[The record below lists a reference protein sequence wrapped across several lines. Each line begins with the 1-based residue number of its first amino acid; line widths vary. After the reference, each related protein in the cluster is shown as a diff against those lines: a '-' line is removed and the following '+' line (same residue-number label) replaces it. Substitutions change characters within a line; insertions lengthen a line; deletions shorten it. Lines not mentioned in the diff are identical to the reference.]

1 MDAPD
6 APGPR
11 RCEICNDPIRPNNA
25 TGICTRKDRPEC
37 RRANAQANALRK
49 QQEAGLSDPRRC
61 DVCSRPIN
69 RNNKYGVCSSSA
81 RPECVQEY
89 NRRAWAARNQD
100 KPKPRFC
107 EVCKDPIRID
117 NAMGICRNPER
128 IACQRERRKREAL
141 AEGRTPPMEFF
152 PGDTFGHWTV
162 LEYYY
167 ARGGGGVLVRCD
179 CVKATVRRVRP
190 SRLTDGSSTSCG
202 CERYVTRARRKRPYL
217 RADAVYGPFTVLED
231 VARGTD
237 QVRILC
243 AACGN
248 EKMLAA
254 LRVKLGL
261 ADSCGCLTETH
272 GFTKHP
278 LYQLW
283 ASMVQR
289 CHNPNHAS
297 YHRYGGRVVPGPVTV
312 CDRWRLDPW
321 MFAED
326 IYREIGPRP
335 EDRNEK
341 GYVVFELD
349 RIDNDLGYFPGN
361 VRWADKKT
369 QAQNKSTATGRESE
383 LATVMAERDALA
395 AELDAVIGERDD
407 LAFQVELMK
416 AQIGAVAGQSPT
428 SRRRGEPTAS
438 EEPLF

>member
-11 RCEICNDPIRPNNA
+11 RCEICKDPIRPNNA
-25 TGICTRKDRPEC
+25 TGICTSKDRPEC
-37 RRANAQANALRK
+37 RRANERANEHRK
-49 QQEAGLSDPRRC
+49 QQEAGLPERRRC
-61 DVCSRPIN
+61 DICDRPIS
-69 RNNKYGVCSSSA
+69 RNNKYGVCSTPA

-100 KPKPRFC
+100 RPEPRFC

-117 NAMGICRNPER
+117 NTMGICRNPER

-179 CVKATVRRVRP
+179 CVKATVRRVNP
-190 SRLTDGSSTSCG
+190 SKLIDGSSTSCG

-217 RADAVYGPFTVLED
+217 RANAVYGPFTVLED
-231 VARGTD
+231 VARGQD
-237 QVRILC
+237 QARILC
-243 AACGN
+243 AECG
-248 EKMLAA
+248 EEGIVQA

-261 ADSCGCLTETH
+261 ADSCGCLTQTH

-278 LYQLW
+278 LYSTW

-297 YHRYGGRVVPGPVTV
+297 YHRYGGRLAPGPVTV

-335 EDRNEK
+335 EGRDGK
-341 GYVVFELD
+341 GRVLFELD
-349 RIDNDLGYFPGN
+349 RIDNDLGYHPGN

-369 QAQNKSTATGRESE
+369 QRANQSTVVGREAE
-383 LATVMAERDALA
+383 LAAVTAERNAIAAERDAAIADRDALA
-395 AELDAVIGERDD
+395 A
-407 LAFQVELMK
+407 QVR
-416 AQIGAVAGQSPT
+416 QQPT
-428 SRRRGEPTAS
+428 PRQRKTPALYS
-438 EEPLF
+438 EPLF